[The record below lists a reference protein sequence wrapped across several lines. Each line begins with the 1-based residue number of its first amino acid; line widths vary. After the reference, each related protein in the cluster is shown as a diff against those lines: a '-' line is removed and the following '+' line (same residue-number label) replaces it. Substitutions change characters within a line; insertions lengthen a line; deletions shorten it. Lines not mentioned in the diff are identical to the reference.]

1 MKGLKD
7 KDSYRNMKTHALIV
21 TTAVISDTYQ
31 RGMSQ
36 QKNRHKALIAMHT
49 FIHVRPL

>member
-7 KDSYRNMKTHALIV
+7 KDSYRIMRTLPIV

-36 QKNRHKALIAMHT
+36 QKNRHKALIAMH
-49 FIHVRPL
+49 VRTL